1 MSLSRL
7 SDATKYSATASK
19 GSIVAL
25 IPILW
30 TSESITESI
39 NAKLNERW
47 VPLFVGTNECIS
59 SIIIHFISLRR
70 GLNLLLANA
79 SPKDSGVVIKI

>member
-1 MSLSRL
+1 MEANLGVGKIISKSRSREPEIFAIETFCGSMSLSRL

-39 NAKLNERW
+39 NAKLNER
-47 VPLFVGTNECIS
+47 
-59 SIIIHFISLRR
+59 
-70 GLNLLLANA
+70 
-79 SPKDSGVVIKI
+79 